1 MTDPA
6 AGPAPD
12 DPAPDGTIDPDSTG
26 TGAPDAPGRRP
37 GTGASR
43 ARRGVE
49 ARAAAL
55 TGVPVRARAGVGG
68 GDISAA
74 HRLELADGRRV
85 FAKTRADAPAD
96 FFAAEAHGLR
106 FLADTGTVPVP
117 AVLGE
122 EPGLILL
129 EWVEP
134 GRATPAQAERL
145 GRDLAALHETPAA
158 AYGTPWPAYI
168 GSLPLPSSQT
178 APAAA
183 EPPPE
188 HAEHA
193 PASPDDW
200 PGFYAE
206 HRLLPFLRLAT
217 DNAALTPADTQ
228 AVERLCA
235 VIDQVTGPPQPPA
248 AIHGD
253 LWSGNVQWTAGDRA
267 YLIDPAAQGGHPE
280 VDLAFLEL
288 FGCPQLGRLLGA
300 YEEVRPLPGRRG
312 RVPLYQLHHLL
323 VHAALFG
330 AGYGVQCGAAARA
343 ALEGAGR

>member
-1 MTDPA
+1 MSTPA
-6 AGPAPD
+6 AGPPPD
-12 DPAPDGTIDPDSTG
+12 EPAPSGGT
-26 TGAPDAPGRRP
+26 AAPG
-37 GTGASR
+37 
-43 ARRGVE
+43 GVE

-55 TGVPVRARAGVGG
+55 AGSPVRARAGVGG

-85 FAKTRADAPAD
+85 FAKTRAGAPAG

-106 FLADTGTVPVP
+106 LLAETGTVPVP

-122 EPGLILL
+122 EPGMILL
-129 EWVEP
+129 EWIEP
-134 GRATPAQAERL
+134 GPATPAQAERL
-145 GRDLAALHETPAA
+145 GRDLAALHGTPAD
-158 AYGTPWPAYI
+158 AYGTAWPAYI
-168 GSLPLPSSQT
+168 GSLPLPSPG
-178 APAAA
+178 APGTPDPAA

-188 HAEHA
+188 HLGHA

-200 PGFYAE
+200 PGFYAGY
-206 HRLLPFLRLAT
+206 RLLPFLRLAT
-217 DNAALTPADTQ
+217 DNGALTPADAR
-228 AVERLCA
+228 AVERVCE
-235 VIDQVTGPPQPPA
+235 VIGEVTGPPQPPA
-248 AIHGD
+248 VIHGD
-253 LWSGNVQWTAGDRA
+253 LWSGNVQWAAGDRA

-280 VDLAFLEL
+280 MDLAFLEL

-330 AGYGVQCGAAARA
+330 AGYGAQCGAAARA
-343 ALEGAGR
+343 ALKGAGR

>member
-1 MTDPA
+1 M
-6 AGPAPD
+6 
-12 DPAPDGTIDPDSTG
+12 
-26 TGAPDAPGRRP
+26 
-37 GTGASR
+37 
-43 ARRGVE
+43 E
-49 ARAAAL
+49 ERAAAL
-55 TGVPVRARAGVGG
+55 TGAPVRAARRVGG

-74 HRLELADGRRV
+74 HRLELGDGRRV
-85 FAKTRADAPAD
+85 FAKTRDRAPAD

-106 FLADTGTVPVP
+106 LLAGTGTAPVP

-129 EWVEP
+129 EWIEP
-134 GRATPAQAERL
+134 GPATPAQAERL
-145 GRDLAALHETPAA
+145 GRDLAALHATPAA

-168 GSLPLPSSQT
+168 GSLPLPSPQT
-178 APAAA
+178 APAAPAPA

-188 HAEHA
+188 HAAHT

-217 DNAALTPADTQ
+217 DNAALTPADTR

-248 AIHGD
+248 VIHGD
-253 LWSGNVQWTAGDRA
+253 LWSGNVQWAAGGRA
-267 YLIDPAAQGGHPE
+267 HLIDPAAQGGHPE

-300 YEEVRPLPGRRG
+300 YKEVRPLPGRRG

-330 AGYGVQCGAAARA
+330 AGYGAQCGAAARA
-343 ALEGAGR
+343 ALEGADR

>member
-1 MTDPA
+1 MFPKTAWP
-6 AGPAPD
+6 P
-12 DPAPDGTIDPDSTG
+12 TC
-26 TGAPDAPGRRP
+26 
-37 GTGASR
+37 
-43 ARRGVE
+43 
-49 ARAAAL
+49 
-55 TGVPVRARAGVGG
+55 G

-85 FAKTRADAPAD
+85 FAKTRAGAPAD

-106 FLADTGTVPVP
+106 LLADTGTVPVP

-129 EWVEP
+129 EWIEP
-134 GRATPAQAERL
+134 GPATPAQAERL
-145 GRDLAALHETPAA
+145 GRDLAALHDTPAD

-168 GSLPLPSSQT
+168 GSLPLPPPGDT
-178 APAAA
+178 GARNTPDIPGTPDAPDALGPAA
-183 EPPPE
+183 ETPPE

-200 PGFYAE
+200 PGFYAGQ
-206 HRLLPFLRLAT
+206 RLLPFLRLAT
-217 DNAALTPADTQ
+217 DNGALTPADAR

-248 AIHGD
+248 VIHGD
-253 LWSGNVQWTAGDRA
+253 LWSGNVQWAADDRA
-267 YLIDPAAQGGHPE
+267 YVIDPAAQGGHPE
-280 VDLAFLEL
+280 MDLAFLEL

-330 AGYGVQCGAAARA
+330 AAYGAQCGAAARA
-343 ALEGAGR
+343 ALEGADR

>member
-1 MTDPA
+1 MSPPPA
-6 AGPAPD
+6 GAARGAGNAP
-12 DPAPDGTIDPDSTG
+12 
-26 TGAPDAPGRRP
+26 
-37 GTGASR
+37 R
-43 ARRGVE
+43 AVE

-55 TGVPVRARAGVGG
+55 AGAPVRTAIPVGG

-85 FAKTRADAPAD
+85 FAKTRAGAPAD

-106 FLADTGTVPVP
+106 LLAETGTVPVP

-122 EPGLILL
+122 EPGMILL

-134 GRATPAQAERL
+134 GPATAAQAERL
-145 GRDLAALHETPAA
+145 GRDLAALHATPAA
-158 AYGTPWPAYI
+158 AFGTPWPAYI
-168 GSLPLPSSQT
+168 GSLPLPSPGPPGTPDPPGT
-178 APAAA
+178 ADTPGPPDPAP

-188 HAEHA
+188 HTGHA
-193 PASPDDW
+193 PASPADW
-200 PGFYAE
+200 PAFYAG

-217 DNAALTPADTQ
+217 DNGALTPADTR
-228 AVERLCA
+228 AVERLCD

-248 AIHGD
+248 VIHGD
-253 LWSGNVQWTAGDRA
+253 LWSGNVQWSAGDRA

-288 FGCPQLGRLLGA
+288 FGCPQLGRLLAA

-330 AGYGVQCGAAARA
+330 SGYGAQCGAAARA

>member
-1 MTDPA
+1 MST
-6 AGPAPD
+6 PD
-12 DPAPDGTIDPDSTG
+12 
-26 TGAPDAPGRRP
+26 TGAL
-37 GTGASR
+37 
-43 ARRGVE
+43 RGVE

-55 TGVPVRARAGVGG
+55 AGAPVRAARRVGG

-85 FAKTRADAPAD
+85 FAKTRAGAPAD

-106 FLADTGTVPVP
+106 LLAGTGTVPVP

-122 EPGLILL
+122 EPGMILL
-129 EWVEP
+129 EWIEP
-134 GRATPAQAERL
+134 GPATPAQAERL
-145 GRDLAALHETPAA
+145 GRDLAALHTTPAA

-168 GSLPLPSSQT
+168 GSLPLPSPGASAT
-178 APAAA
+178 PGAPGAPESPEPAP
-183 EPPPE
+183 EPPPQ
-188 HAEHA
+188 HAAHA
-193 PASPDDW
+193 PASPADW
-200 PGFYAE
+200 PGFYAG

-217 DNAALTPADTQ
+217 DNGALTPADTR
-228 AVERLCA
+228 AVEHLCD
-235 VIDQVTGPPQPPA
+235 VIDEVAGPPQPPA
-248 AIHGD
+248 VIHGD
-253 LWSGNVQWTAGDRA
+253 LWSGNVQWSAHDRA
-267 YLIDPAAQGGHPE
+267 HLVDPAAQGGHPE

-330 AGYGVQCGAAARA
+330 AGYGAQCGAAARA
-343 ALEGAGR
+343 ALAGAGR

>member
-1 MTDPA
+1 MNPPA
-6 AGPAPD
+6 AGPP
-12 DPAPDGTIDPDSTG
+12 PAGPARRA
-26 TGAPDAPGRRP
+26 GAPQGVTDRAVALA
-37 GTGASR
+37 GTHER
-43 ARRGVE
+43 A
-49 ARAAAL
+49 ARA
-55 TGVPVRARAGVGG
+55 VGG
-68 GDISAA
+68 VDISAA

-85 FAKTRADAPAD
+85 FAKTRPGAPAA

-106 FLADTGTVPVP
+106 LLADTGTIPVP
-117 AVLGE
+117 AVLGA
-122 EPGLILL
+122 EPGMILL
-129 EWVEP
+129 EWIEP
-134 GRATPAQAERL
+134 GPATPAQAERL
-145 GRDLAALHETPAA
+145 GRDLAALHDTPAA

-168 GSLPLPSSQT
+168 GSLPLPSPGAPDPPGTPDT
-178 APAAA
+178 AVAPTGPGTPDPAA

-200 PGFYAE
+200 PAFYAGL
-206 HRLLPFLRLAT
+206 RLLPFLRLAT
-217 DNAALTPADTQ
+217 DNGALTPADTR

-235 VIDQVTGPPQPPA
+235 VIDQVAGPPQPPA
-248 AIHGD
+248 VIHGD
-253 LWSGNVQWTAGDRA
+253 LWSGNVLWSAGERA
-267 YLIDPAAQGGHPE
+267 HLVDPAAQGGHPE

-330 AGYGVQCGAAARA
+330 AGYGAQCGAAARA

>member
-1 MTDPA
+1 MSPPA
-6 AGPAPD
+6 AGTP
-12 DPAPDGTIDPDSTG
+12 
-26 TGAPDAPGRRP
+26 
-37 GTGASR
+37 
-43 ARRGVE
+43 RGVE
-49 ARAAAL
+49 TRAAAL
-55 TGVPVRARAGVGG
+55 AGAPVRAARPVGG

-85 FAKTRADAPAD
+85 FAKTRAGAPAA

-106 FLADTGTVPVP
+106 LLADTGTVPVP

-122 EPGLILL
+122 EPGMILL
-129 EWVEP
+129 EWIEP
-134 GRATPAQAERL
+134 GPATPAQAERL

-158 AYGTPWPAYI
+158 AFGTSWPAYI
-168 GSLPLPSSQT
+168 GSLPLPSPG
-178 APAAA
+178 APETPGTPDPAP

-188 HAEHA
+188 HAGHT
-193 PASPDDW
+193 PASPADW
-200 PGFYAE
+200 PAFYAG

-217 DNAALTPADTQ
+217 DNGALTPADTR
-228 AVERLCA
+228 AVERLCD
-235 VIDQVTGPPQPPA
+235 VIDEVTGPPQPPA
-248 AIHGD
+248 VIHGD
-253 LWSGNVQWTAGDRA
+253 LWSGNVQWSAGDRA
-267 YLIDPAAQGGHPE
+267 HLIDPAAQGGHPE

-330 AGYGVQCGAAARA
+330 AGYGAQCGAAART

>member
-1 MTDPA
+1 MT
-6 AGPAPD
+6 GPAPG
-12 DPAPDGTIDPDSTG
+12 PAPGS
-26 TGAPDAPGRRP
+26 
-37 GTGASR
+37 GASGSGDPGSR
-43 ARRGVE
+43 SADGPRGVE

-55 TGVPVRARAGVGG
+55 AGAPVRARAGVGG

-85 FAKTRADAPAD
+85 FAKTRAAVPAD

-106 FLADTGTVPVP
+106 LLADTGAVAVP

-122 EPGLILL
+122 EPGMILL
-129 EWVEP
+129 EWIEP
-134 GRATPAQAERL
+134 ASATPAQAERL
-145 GRDLAALHETPAA
+145 GRDLAALHDTPADA
-158 AYGTPWPAYI
+158 FGTPWPAYI
-168 GSLPLPSSQT
+168 GSLPLPSPTVPDGAGSPGIPGPGPGPDP
-178 APAAA
+178 AP

-188 HAEHA
+188 HAAHA

-200 PGFYAE
+200 PGFYAR

-217 DNAALTPADTQ
+217 DNGALTPADTR

-235 VIDQVTGPPQPPA
+235 VIDEVAGPPQPPA
-248 AIHGD
+248 VIHGD
-253 LWSGNVQWTAGDRA
+253 LWSGNVQWAAGDRA

-288 FGCPQLGRLLGA
+288 FGCPHLGRLLGA

-330 AGYGVQCGAAARA
+330 AGYGAQCGAAARA
-343 ALEGAGR
+343 ALTGAGR